1 MPTEITSSTRNA
13 VRRFNKR
20 VLNPMM
26 LRMAGR
32 KHWYAAVIRHTGR
45 ASGRSYATPVV
56 ADRVTDGFIIPLP
69 YGTEVDWLR
78 NAMAAGTASIT
89 AGDRSFTVSHP
100 RVIDAATAG
109 AQLPNHRSRVFA
121 VFGIEHFVKFD
132 SATEASEN
140 THAH

>member
-1 MPTEITSSTRNA
+1 MPTETSPTRNA

-45 ASGRSYATPVV
+45 ESGRSYATPVV
-56 ADRVTDGFIIPLP
+56 AERVADGFIIPLP
-69 YGTEVDWLR
+69 YGTDVDWLR
-78 NAMAAGTASIT
+78 NAVAAGTASIT
-89 AGDRSFTVSHP
+89 TGGRSFTVSHP
-100 RVIDAATAG
+100 RIIDAAAAG
-109 AQLPNHRSRVFA
+109 PQLPNHRRRVFA
-121 VFGIEHFVKFD
+121 TFGIEHFVHFD